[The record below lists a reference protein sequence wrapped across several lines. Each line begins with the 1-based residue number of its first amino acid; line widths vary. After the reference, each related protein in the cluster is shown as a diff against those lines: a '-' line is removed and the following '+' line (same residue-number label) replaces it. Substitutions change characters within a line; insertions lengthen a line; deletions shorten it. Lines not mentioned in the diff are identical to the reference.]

1 MMPPL
6 HRSLWTIVRQLSP
19 LSLMTLSLLNFASLP
34 SGADPAA
41 DLPLETEQTTQFY
54 SFPRLVYTGT
64 SRDQA
69 NAPWPIYYFTLTF
82 PASEGAALGRVDL
95 VQIEG
100 SPITL
105 VPEQTIA
112 FVGTRRDRGE
122 DIPLTVQT
130 LAEEEQTGI
139 RITFAEAITPDQ
151 TITLAVRARS
161 NPYQDGVYQ
170 YALVAYPEGNP
181 TDGYTLG
188 IGRLHFYEN
197 NYFRL

>member
-1 MMPPL
+1 MIPPL
-6 HRSLWTIVRQLSP
+6 HRSLWTIARQLSP
-19 LSLMTLSLLNFASLP
+19 FGLMTLSLLNFASLP
-34 SGADPAA
+34 SGANPAS
-41 DLPLETEQTTQFY
+41 DLPLEAEQTAQFY
-54 SFPRLVYTGT
+54 SVPRLIYTGT
-64 SRDQA
+64 NRDQA
-69 NAPWPIYYFTLTF
+69 NASWPTYYFTLTF

-100 SPITL
+100 SPIAL
-105 VPEQTIA
+105 VPDQTIA
-112 FVGTRRDRGE
+112 FVGTHRDRGE

-130 LAEEEQTGI
+130 LADEEQTGI
-139 RITFAEAITPDQ
+139 RITFPEAITPDQ

-161 NPYQDGVYQ
+161 NPYQDGVYL
-170 YALVAYPEGNP
+170 YALVAYPEGKP